1 MRNAKLLLLTALV
14 AGAPGLVQTGCAQMD
29 PTGEWAPQFDE
40 DFLER
45 IPGPDIGDYL
55 GLPINDAARLRGDSW
70 DASLLTLPENQCRP
84 HPSDYAWRGPANLR
98 IWKEVDRDTQKL
110 IAYHTHISWQAPERT
125 IWMDGRPHP
134 PAEADHTWQGFS
146 TGKWDGD
153 VLTITTT
160 HLKEGWIRRNGIP
173 RSENASITEHLFR
186 HGDRLT
192 VMVIINDPDYL
203 TEPFVR
209 TTDFLYDARQEIAPY
224 PCEAVVEV
232 PRPRG
237 TVPNHLPGDNK
248 FLTEFANR
256 EKVPFAATRGGAQTM
271 YPEYR
276 LAMKTAPTDVA
287 AIIAAT
293 DAGPATEQNAIRPA
307 SENDGEVH
315 TQHVQGNV
323 YMLSGA
329 GGNITVQV
337 GKEGVLMVDT
347 GLANMSD
354 KVVAA
359 IRKLS
364 DGPIRYVINT
374 HVHADHTGGNEKI
387 ASLGS
392 TIVGGNVTGD
402 IADAGKGASVIAHQ
416 TLLDRMSM
424 KDGNQ
429 PAYPSG
435 AWPTDTF
442 TDEKDFYF
450 DDEGIQAIHQPAAHT
465 DGDSFVFFRRSDVVS
480 AGDIFVTTGY
490 PIIDLARGGSLQG
503 EVDALN
509 RLIALTIPAG
519 KQEGGTMVIP
529 GHGRL
534 CDQADVVFYQEMV
547 TILRDRIQSMI
558 KKGMTLE
565 QVKAARPTRD
575 YDPVYGSTSGFW
587 TTDMFVEAAY
597 KSLGG
602 K

>member
-1 MRNAKLLLLTALV
+1 MRNAKLLLLAAILAAV
-14 AGAPGLVQTGCAQMD
+14 SGNAFAQMD

-55 GLPINDAARLRGDSW
+55 GLPINNQARLRGDSW

-98 IWKEVDRDTQKL
+98 IWKEIDRDTQKL

-134 PAEADHTWQGFS
+134 GADAPHTWQGFS

-173 RSENASITEHLFR
+173 RSENATVTEHLFR

-209 TTDFLYDARQEIAPY
+209 TTDFLYDARQSIAPY

-248 FLTEFANR
+248 FLTEFAMR
-256 EKVPFAATRGGAQTM
+256 SHVPFAATRGGAETQ
-271 YPEYR
+271 YPEYIKT
-276 LAMKTAPTDVA
+276 MKALPAKEDVA
-287 AIIAAT
+287 AIVAAT
-293 DAGPATEQNAIRPA
+293 DAAPATEAKAIRPA
-307 SENDGEVH
+307 SDETPGEVR
-315 TQHVQGNV
+315 TQHVGGNV
-323 YMLSGA
+323 YMISGA
-329 GGNITVQV
+329 GGNIAVQT
-337 GKEGVLMVDT
+337 GPEGVLVVDT

-354 KVVAA
+354 KVLAA

-364 DGPIRYVINT
+364 DGPIRYVVNT

-387 ASLGS
+387 AGSGS

-402 IADAGKGASVIAHQ
+402 IADAGTGAAVVAHQ
-416 TLLDRMSM
+416 TILDRMSM
-424 KDGNQ
+424 KDGNT
-429 PAYPSG
+429 PAYPSA

-442 TDEKDFYF
+442 TDEKDMYF
-450 DDEGIQAIHQPAAHT
+450 DGEGIQVMHQPAAHT
-465 DGDSFVFFRRSDVVS
+465 DGDSFVFFRKSDVVS

-503 EVDALN
+503 IIDALN

-547 TILRDRIQSMI
+547 TILRDRIQAMI
-558 KKGMTLE
+558 KQGMTLD
-565 QVKAARPTRD
+565 QVKAAHPTRD
-575 YDPVYGSTSGFW
+575 YDTVYGATSGFW
-587 TTDMFVEAAY
+587 TTDQFVEAAY

>member
-1 MRNAKLLLLTALV
+1 MRNAKLLLLTAIL
-14 AGAPGLVQTGCAQMD
+14 AGVPSFAQID
-29 PTGEWAPQFDE
+29 PSGEWAPQFAE

-55 GLPINDAARLRGDSW
+55 GLPVNSAARLRGDSW

-98 IWKEVDRDTQKL
+98 VSKEVDRDTQKL
-110 IAYHTHISWQAPERT
+110 IAYHTHISWEAPERT

-134 PAEADHTWQGFS
+134 PADAAHTWQGFS
-146 TGKWDGD
+146 TGKWEGD
-153 VLTITTT
+153 MLTITTT

-173 RSENASITEHLFR
+173 RSENATVTEHLIR
-186 HGDRLT
+186 HGDHMT

-209 TTDFLYDARQEIAPY
+209 TTDFVYDPHQEIAPY
-224 PCEAVVEV
+224 PCESVVEI

-237 TVPNHLPGDNK
+237 MVPNHLPGDNS

-256 EKVPFAATRGGAQTM
+256 EKLAFAATRGGAETM

-276 LAMKTAPTDVA
+276 LTMKTLGTPDVA
-287 AIIAAT
+287 AIVEKT
-293 DAGPATEQNAIRPA
+293 DAGPVTEQEAIRTPA
-307 SENDGEVH
+307 PNGAEVH

-329 GGNITVQV
+329 GGNIILQV
-337 GKEGVLMVDT
+337 SKEGILLVDT
-347 GLANMSD
+347 GLAPMSD
-354 KVVAA
+354 KVMAA

-364 DGPIRYVINT
+364 DGPIRYIVNT
-374 HVHADHTGGNEKI
+374 HVHPDHTGGNEKI
-387 ASLGS
+387 APLGS

-402 IADAGKGASVIAHQ
+402 IADAGKGATVIAHQ

-429 PAYPSG
+429 AAYASA
-435 AWPTDTF
+435 AWPTSTYD
-442 TDEKDFYF
+442 DEKDIFF
-450 DDEGIQAIHQPAAHT
+450 NDEGIQIIHQPAAHT

-480 AGDIFVTTGY
+480 TGDIFVTTGY

-503 EVDALN
+503 VIDALN

-547 TILRDRIQSMI
+547 TILRDRIRDMI

-575 YDPVYGSTSGFW
+575 YDPVYGSTKGFW

-597 KSLGG
+597 KSLSA
-602 K
+602 KK

>member
-1 MRNAKLLLLTALV
+1 MRNAKLLLLTVILA
-14 AGAPGLVQTGCAQMD
+14 APGLAQMD
-29 PTGEWAPQFDE
+29 PSGEWAPQFDE

-55 GLPINDAARLRGDSW
+55 GLPINNAARLRGDSW

-98 IWKEVDRDTQKL
+98 IWKQVDLETQKL

-125 IWMDGRPHP
+125 IWMDGRPQP
-134 PAEADHTWQGFS
+134 PADAPHTWQGFS

-173 RSENASITEHLFR
+173 RSENATITEHLFR
-186 HGDRLT
+186 HDDHLT
-192 VMVIINDPDYL
+192 VMVIIDDPDYL

-209 TTDFLYDARQEIAPY
+209 TTDFVYDSRQQIAPY
-224 PCEAVVEV
+224 PCESVVEV

-248 FLTEFANR
+248 FLAEFANR
-256 EKVPFAATRGGAQTM
+256 FHVPFAATRGGAETM
-271 YPEYR
+271 YPEYEKK
-276 LAMKTAPTDVA
+276 LKAESGTPDVA
-287 AIIAAT
+287 KIVAET
-293 DAGPATEQNAIRPA
+293 DAPPATEQNAIRPA
-307 SENDGEVH
+307 AENDGEVH
-315 TQHVQGNV
+315 TQHVQGNI

-337 GKEGVLMVDT
+337 GKEGMLVVDT

-354 KVVAA
+354 KVAAA

-364 DGPIRYVINT
+364 DGPIRYMINT
-374 HVHADHTGGNEKI
+374 HVHSDHTGGNAKI
-387 ASLGS
+387 AGMGS

-402 IADAGKGASVIAHQ
+402 IADAGKGAAVIAQ
-416 TLLDRMSM
+416 ETLLDRMSM
-424 KDGNQ
+424 KDRESACVSPGRLAHRHVHRRKGSFLRWRRH
-429 PAYPSG
+429 PGDSSAGRAYRRRQLRLLPPVRCGERGRHFPHHRLSDHRSG
-435 AWPTDTF
+435 AGRKLAGHYRRPEPF
-442 TDEKDFYF
+442 NRAHHS
-450 DDEGIQAIHQPAAHT
+450 GRQAGRRD
-465 DGDSFVFFRRSDVVS
+465 DGD
-480 AGDIFVTTGY
+480 
-490 PIIDLARGGSLQG
+490 
-503 EVDALN
+503 
-509 RLIALTIPAG
+509 
-519 KQEGGTMVIP
+519 P
-529 GHGRL
+529 GHGRV

-547 TILRDRIQSMI
+547 TILRDRIQAMI
-558 KKGMTLE
+558 KQGMTLE
-565 QVKAARPTRD
+565 QVEAARPTRD
-575 YDPVYGSTSGFW
+575 YDPVYGATTGFW
-587 TTDMFVEAAY
+587 TTDKFVEAAY

>member
-1 MRNAKLLLLTALV
+1 MRNAKLLLLTVILA
-14 AGAPGLVQTGCAQMD
+14 APGLAQMD
-29 PTGEWAPQFDE
+29 PSGEWAPQFDE

-55 GLPINDAARLRGDSW
+55 GLPINNAARLRGDSW

-98 IWKEVDRDTQKL
+98 IWKEVDLETQKL

-134 PAEADHTWQGFS
+134 PADAPHTWQGFS

-173 RSENASITEHLFR
+173 RSENATITEHLFR
-186 HGDRLT
+186 HDDHLT
-192 VMVIINDPDYL
+192 VMVIIDDPDYL

-209 TTDFLYDARQEIAPY
+209 TTDFVYDSRQQIAPY
-224 PCEAVVEV
+224 PCESVVEV

-248 FLTEFANR
+248 FLAEFANR
-256 EKVPFAATRGGAQTM
+256 FHVPFAATRGGAETM
-271 YPEYR
+271 YPEYEKK
-276 LAMKTAPTDVA
+276 LKAESGTPDVA
-287 AIIAAT
+287 KIVAET
-293 DAGPATEQNAIRPA
+293 DAPPATEQNAIRPA
-307 SENDGEVH
+307 VENDGEVH
-315 TQHVQGNV
+315 TQHVQGNI

-337 GKEGVLMVDT
+337 GKEGMLVVDT

-354 KVVAA
+354 KVAAA

-374 HVHADHTGGNEKI
+374 HVHSDHTGGNAKI
-387 ASLGS
+387 AGMGS

-402 IADAGKGASVIAHQ
+402 IADAGKGAAVIAQ
-416 TLLDRMSM
+416 ETLLDRMSM

-429 PAYPSG
+429 PAFPQA

-442 TDEKDFYF
+442 TDEKDLFF
-450 DDEGIQAIHQPAAHT
+450 DGEGIRVIHQPAAHT

-480 AGDIFVTTGY
+480 AGDIFRTTGY

-503 EVDALN
+503 IIDGLN

-529 GHGRL
+529 GHGRV

-547 TILRDRIQSMI
+547 TILRDRIQAMI
-558 KKGMTLE
+558 KQGMTLE
-565 QVKAARPTRD
+565 QVVAARPTRD
-575 YDPVYGSTSGFW
+575 YDPVYGATTGFW
-587 TTDMFVEAAY
+587 TTDKFVEAAY

>member
-1 MRNAKLLLLTALV
+1 
-14 AGAPGLVQTGCAQMD
+14 
-29 PTGEWAPQFDE
+29 
-40 DFLER
+40 
-45 IPGPDIGDYL
+45 
-55 GLPINDAARLRGDSW
+55 
-70 DASLLTLPENQCRP
+70 
-84 HPSDYAWRGPANLR
+84 
-98 IWKEVDRDTQKL
+98 
-110 IAYHTHISWQAPERT
+110 
-125 IWMDGRPHP
+125 
-134 PAEADHTWQGFS
+134 
-146 TGKWDGD
+146 
-153 VLTITTT
+153 
-160 HLKEGWIRRNGIP
+160 
-173 RSENASITEHLFR
+173 LFR

-209 TTDFLYDARQEIAPY
+209 TTDFLYDARQAIAPY

-248 FLTEFANR
+248 FLTEFATR
-256 EKVPFAATRGGAQTM
+256 AKVPFAATRGGAETM
-271 YPEYR
+271 YPEYIK
-276 LAMKTAPTDVA
+276 AMRSLPAKEDAS

-293 DAGPATEQNAIRPA
+293 DAPSATEQNAIRPA
-307 SENDGEVH
+307 SDEPAGEVQ
-315 TQHVQGNV
+315 TQQVSGNV

-329 GGNITVQV
+329 GGNITVQAS
-337 GKEGVLMVDT
+337 KEGVLVVDT
-347 GLANMSD
+347 GLPNMSD
-354 KVVAA
+354 KVIAA
-359 IRKLS
+359 IRKIS
-364 DGPIRYVINT
+364 AGPIRYVVNT
-374 HVHADHTGGNEKI
+374 HVHADHTGGNEKV
-387 ASLGS
+387 AGAGA

-402 IADAGKGASVIAHQ
+402 IADADKGASVIAHQ

-429 PAYPSG
+429 AAYPSG

-450 DDEGIQAIHQPAAHT
+450 NDEGIQVIHQPAAHT
-465 DGDSFVFFRRSDVVS
+465 DGDSFVFFRKSDVVS

-503 EVDALN
+503 EIDALN

-547 TILRDRIQSMI
+547 TVLRDRIRAMI
-558 KKGMTLE
+558 KQGMTLE

-575 YDPVYGSTSGFW
+575 YDPVYGATSGFW

>member
-1 MRNAKLLLLTALV
+1 MRNAKLLLLTVILA
-14 AGAPGLVQTGCAQMD
+14 APGLAQMD
-29 PTGEWAPQFDE
+29 PSGEWAPQFDE

-55 GLPINDAARLRGDSW
+55 GLPINNAARLRGDSW

-98 IWKEVDRDTQKL
+98 IWKEVDLETQKL

-125 IWMDGRPHP
+125 IWMDGRPQP
-134 PAEADHTWQGFS
+134 PSDAPHTWQGFS

-173 RSENASITEHLFR
+173 RSENATITEHLFR
-186 HGDRLT
+186 HDDHLT
-192 VMVIINDPDYL
+192 VMVIIDDPDYL

-209 TTDFLYDARQEIAPY
+209 TTDFVYDSRQQIAPY
-224 PCEAVVEV
+224 PCESVVEV

-248 FLTEFANR
+248 FLAEFANR
-256 EKVPFAATRGGAQTM
+256 FHVPFAATRGGAETM
-271 YPEYR
+271 YPEYEKK
-276 LAMKTAPTDVA
+276 LKAESGTPDVA
-287 AIIAAT
+287 KIVAET
-293 DAGPATEQNAIRPA
+293 DAPPATEQNAIRPA
-307 SENDGEVH
+307 AENDGEVH
-315 TQHVQGNV
+315 TQHVQGNI

-337 GKEGVLMVDT
+337 GKEGMLVVDT

-354 KVVAA
+354 KVAAA

-374 HVHADHTGGNEKI
+374 HVHSDHTGGNAKI
-387 ASLGS
+387 AGMGS

-402 IADAGKGASVIAHQ
+402 IADAGKGAAVIAQ
-416 TLLDRMSM
+416 ETLLDRMSM

-429 PAYPSG
+429 PAFPQA

-442 TDEKDFYF
+442 TDEKDLFF
-450 DDEGIQAIHQPAAHT
+450 DGEGIRVIHQPAAHT
-465 DGDSFVFFRRSDVVS
+465 DGDSFIFFRRSDVVS
-480 AGDIFVTTGY
+480 AGDIFRTTGY

-503 EVDALN
+503 IIDGLN

-529 GHGRL
+529 GHGRV

-547 TILRDRIQSMI
+547 TILRDRIQAMI
-558 KKGMTLE
+558 KQGMTLE
-565 QVKAARPTRD
+565 QVVAARPTRD
-575 YDPVYGSTSGFW
+575 YDPVYGATTGFW
-587 TTDMFVEAAY
+587 TTDKFVEAAY

>member
-1 MRNAKLLLLTALV
+1 MRNAKLLLLTVILA
-14 AGAPGLVQTGCAQMD
+14 APGLAQMD
-29 PTGEWAPQFDE
+29 PSGEWAPQFDE

-55 GLPINDAARLRGDSW
+55 GLPINNAARLRGDSW

-98 IWKEVDRDTQKL
+98 IWKQVDLETQKL

-125 IWMDGRPHP
+125 IWMDGRPQP
-134 PAEADHTWQGFS
+134 PADAPHTWQGFS

-173 RSENASITEHLFR
+173 RSENATITEHLFR
-186 HGDRLT
+186 HDDHLT
-192 VMVIINDPDYL
+192 VMVIIDDPDYL

-209 TTDFLYDARQEIAPY
+209 TTDFVYDSRQQIAPY
-224 PCEAVVEV
+224 PCESVVEV

-248 FLTEFANR
+248 FLAEFANR
-256 EKVPFAATRGGAQTM
+256 FHVPFAATRGGAETM
-271 YPEYR
+271 YPEYEKK
-276 LAMKTAPTDVA
+276 LKAESGTPDVA
-287 AIIAAT
+287 KIVAET
-293 DAGPATEQNAIRPA
+293 DAPPATEQNAIRPA
-307 SENDGEVH
+307 AENDGEVH
-315 TQHVQGNV
+315 TQHVQGNI

-337 GKEGVLMVDT
+337 GKEGMLVVDT

-354 KVVAA
+354 KVAAA

-374 HVHADHTGGNEKI
+374 HVHSDHTGGNAKI
-387 ASLGS
+387 AGMGS

-402 IADAGKGASVIAHQ
+402 IADAGKGASVIAQ
-416 TLLDRMSM
+416 ETLLDRMSM

-429 PAYPSG
+429 PAFPQA

-442 TDEKDFYF
+442 TDEKDLFF
-450 DDEGIQAIHQPAAHT
+450 DGEGIRVIHQPAAHT

-480 AGDIFVTTGY
+480 AGDIFRTTGY

-503 EVDALN
+503 IIDGLN

-529 GHGRL
+529 GHGRV

-547 TILRDRIQSMI
+547 TILRDRIQAMI
-558 KKGMTLE
+558 KQGMTLE
-565 QVKAARPTRD
+565 QVVAARPTRD
-575 YDPVYGSTSGFW
+575 YDPVYGATTGFW
-587 TTDMFVEAAY
+587 TTDKFVEAAY
-597 KSLGG
+597 KSLSG

>member
-1 MRNAKLLLLTALV
+1 MRNAKLLLLTVILA
-14 AGAPGLVQTGCAQMD
+14 APGLAQMD
-29 PTGEWAPQFDE
+29 PSGEWAPQFDE

-55 GLPINDAARLRGDSW
+55 GLPINNAARLRGDSW

-98 IWKEVDRDTQKL
+98 IWKQVDLETQKL

-125 IWMDGRPHP
+125 IWMDGRPQP
-134 PAEADHTWQGFS
+134 PADAPHTWQGFS

-173 RSENASITEHLFR
+173 RSENATITEHLFR
-186 HGDRLT
+186 HDDHLT
-192 VMVIINDPDYL
+192 VMVIIDDPDYL

-209 TTDFLYDARQEIAPY
+209 TTDFVYDSRQQIAPY
-224 PCEAVVEV
+224 PCESVVEV

-248 FLTEFANR
+248 FLAEFANR
-256 EKVPFAATRGGAQTM
+256 FHVPFAATRGGAETM
-271 YPEYR
+271 YPEYEKK
-276 LAMKTAPTDVA
+276 LKAESGTPDVA
-287 AIIAAT
+287 KIVAET
-293 DAGPATEQNAIRPA
+293 DAPPATEQNAIRPA
-307 SENDGEVH
+307 AENDGEVH
-315 TQHVQGNV
+315 TQHVQGNI

-337 GKEGVLMVDT
+337 GKEGMLVVDT

-354 KVVAA
+354 KVAAA

-374 HVHADHTGGNEKI
+374 HVHSDHTGGNAKI
-387 ASLGS
+387 AGMGS

-402 IADAGKGASVIAHQ
+402 IADAGKGAAVIAQ
-416 TLLDRMSM
+416 ETLLDRMSM

-429 PAYPSG
+429 PAFPQA

-442 TDEKDFYF
+442 TDEKDLFF
-450 DDEGIQAIHQPAAHT
+450 DGEGIRVIHQPAAHT

-480 AGDIFVTTGY
+480 AGDIFRTTGY

-503 EVDALN
+503 IIDGLN

-529 GHGRL
+529 GHGRV

-547 TILRDRIQSMI
+547 TILRDRIQAMI
-558 KKGMTLE
+558 KQGMTLE
-565 QVKAARPTRD
+565 QVVAARPTRD
-575 YDPVYGSTSGFW
+575 YDPVYGATTGFW
-587 TTDMFVEAAY
+587 TTDKFVEAAY

>member
-1 MRNAKLLLLTALV
+1 MRKKTSLILLLGAAL
-14 AGAPGLVQTGCAQMD
+14 GGMPLLAQMD
-29 PTGEWAPQFDE
+29 PTGEWAPQFHE

-55 GLPINDAARLRGDSW
+55 GIPINDAARLRGDSW

-98 IWKEVDRDTQKL
+98 IWKEIDRDTQKL
-110 IAYHTHISWQAPERT
+110 IAYHTHISWQAPEQT

-134 PAEADHTWQGFS
+134 PASAAHTWQGFS

-173 RSENASITEHLFR
+173 RSENATITDHLFR
-186 HGDRLT
+186 HGDHLT
-192 VMVIINDPDYL
+192 VMVIVNDPEYL

-209 TTDFLYDARQEIAPY
+209 TTDFEYDARQEIAPY
-224 PCEAVVEV
+224 PCEAVVEI

-237 TVPNHLPGDNK
+237 TVPNHLPGDNN
-248 FLTEFANR
+248 FLTEFATR
-256 EKVPFAATRGGAQTM
+256 EKLPFAATRGGAETM

-276 LAMKTAPTDVA
+276 AAMKA
-287 AIIAAT
+287 ASPVDPAALIAKT
-293 DAGPATEQNAIRPA
+293 DAGPAKEQDAVRGPIP
-307 SENDGEVH
+307 NDGEVH
-315 TQHVQGNV
+315 TLHVQGNI

-329 GGNITVQV
+329 GGNITLQV
-337 GKEGVLMVDT
+337 GKEGVLIVDT

-374 HVHADHTGGNEKI
+374 HVHPDHTGGNEKI
-387 ASLGS
+387 AGLGS

-402 IADAGKGASVIAHQ
+402 IADAGKGAAVIAHQ
-416 TLLDRMSM
+416 TLLDRMSAA
-424 KDGNQ
+424 DGKQ
-429 PAYPSG
+429 PAAPSG
-435 AWPTDTF
+435 AWPTDTY

-450 DDEGIQAIHQPAAHT
+450 NDEGIQVIHQPKAHT

-490 PIIDLARGGSLQG
+490 PIIDLQRGGSIQG

-547 TILRDRIQSMI
+547 TILRDRIRDMI

-575 YDPVYGSTSGFW
+575 YDPVYGATTGFW
-587 TTDMFVEAAY
+587 TTDLFVEAAY
-597 KSLGG
+597 
-602 K
+602 

>member
-1 MRNAKLLLLTALV
+1 
-14 AGAPGLVQTGCAQMD
+14 
-29 PTGEWAPQFDE
+29 
-40 DFLER
+40 
-45 IPGPDIGDYL
+45 
-55 GLPINDAARLRGDSW
+55 
-70 DASLLTLPENQCRP
+70 
-84 HPSDYAWRGPANLR
+84 
-98 IWKEVDRDTQKL
+98 
-110 IAYHTHISWQAPERT
+110 
-125 IWMDGRPHP
+125 
-134 PAEADHTWQGFS
+134 
-146 TGKWDGD
+146 
-153 VLTITTT
+153 
-160 HLKEGWIRRNGIP
+160 
-173 RSENASITEHLFR
+173 
-186 HGDRLT
+186 
-192 VMVIINDPDYL
+192 
-203 TEPFVR
+203 
-209 TTDFLYDARQEIAPY
+209 
-224 PCEAVVEV
+224 
-232 PRPRG
+232 
-237 TVPNHLPGDNK
+237 
-248 FLTEFANR
+248 
-256 EKVPFAATRGGAQTM
+256 
-271 YPEYR
+271 
-276 LAMKTAPTDVA
+276 
-287 AIIAAT
+287 
-293 DAGPATEQNAIRPA
+293 
-307 SENDGEVH
+307 
-315 TQHVQGNV
+315 VQGNV

-337 GKEGVLMVDT
+337 GKEGVLVVDT
-347 GLANMSD
+347 GLPNMTD
-354 KVVAA
+354 KVIAA

-387 ASLGS
+387 AGS
-392 TIVGGNVTGD
+392 GQHHRGRQRHRRHRRCRQGR
-402 IADAGKGASVIAHQ
+402 GVIAHQ

-450 DDEGIQAIHQPAAHT
+450 DDEGIQVIHQPAAHT

-480 AGDIFVTTGY
+480 TGDIFVTTGY

-503 EVDALN
+503 IIDALN

-547 TILRDRIQSMI
+547 TVLRDRIQAMI

-575 YDPVYGSTSGFW
+575 YDPVYGATSGFW

>member
-1 MRNAKLLLLTALV
+1 MRNAKLLLLTTILV
-14 AGAPGLVQTGCAQMD
+14 AVPAFGQID
-29 PTGEWAPQFDE
+29 PSGEWAPQFDE

-55 GLPINDAARLRGDSW
+55 GLPINNAARLRGDSW

-98 IWKEVDRDTQKL
+98 IWKEVDRDTQNL

-134 PAEADHTWQGFS
+134 PADAPHTWQGFS
-146 TGKWDGD
+146 TGKWEGD

-173 RSENASITEHLFR
+173 RSENATTTEHLIR
-186 HGDRLT
+186 HGDHLT
-192 VMVIINDPDYL
+192 VVVIINDPDYL

-209 TTDFLYDARQEIAPY
+209 TTDFVYDAHQQIAPY

-237 TVPNHLPGDNK
+237 TVPNHLPGQNA
-248 FLTEFANR
+248 FLTEFADR
-256 EKVPFAATRGGAQTM
+256 SKIPFEATRGGAATM
-271 YPEYR
+271 YPEYEKI
-276 LAMKTAPTDVA
+276 LKSNAKVDPA
-287 AIIAAT
+287 AIVAST
-293 DAGPATEQNAIRPA
+293 DAPPAAEQNAARAP
-307 SENDGEVH
+307 NDGEVRV
-315 TQHVQGNV
+315 QHVQGNV

-329 GGNITVQV
+329 GGNIAAQTS
-337 GKEGVLMVDT
+337 KEGVLLVDT
-347 GLANMSD
+347 GLPNMSD

-359 IRKLS
+359 IRKIS
-364 DGPIRYVINT
+364 DGPIRYIVNT

-387 ASLGS
+387 GSLGA

-402 IADAGKGASVIAHQ
+402 IADAGKGATIVAHQ

-429 PAYPSG
+429 AAYPSA

-442 TDEKDFYF
+442 EDEKDLYF
-450 DDEGIQAIHQPAAHT
+450 NDEGIQVLHQPKAHT

-480 AGDIFVTTGY
+480 AGDIFTTTSY

-503 EVDALN
+503 ELDALN

-534 CDQADVVFYQEMV
+534 CDQADVVFYQEMLTV
-547 TILRDRIQSMI
+547 LRDRIRDMI
-558 KKGMTLE
+558 KKGMTLD
-565 QVKAARPTRD
+565 QVKAAHPTRD
-575 YDPVYGSTSGFW
+575 YDPVYGSTTGFW

-597 KSLGG
+597 KSLSAQ

>member
-1 MRNAKLLLLTALV
+1 MRNAKLLLLTAIVV
-14 AGAPGLVQTGCAQMD
+14 AVPAFAQMD
-29 PTGEWAPQFDE
+29 PSGEWAPQFDE

-98 IWKEVDRDTQKL
+98 IWKEVDRATQKV

-134 PAEADHTWQGFS
+134 PAYAAHTWQGFS
-146 TGKWDGD
+146 TGKWNGD

-173 RSENASITEHLFR
+173 RSEDATVTEHLFR
-186 HGDRLT
+186 HDDHLT
-192 VMVIINDPDYL
+192 VMVIIYDPAYL

-209 TTDFLYDARQEIAPY
+209 TTDFVYDSRQQIAPY
-224 PCEAVVEV
+224 PCESVVEIA
-232 PRPRG
+232 RPRG
-237 TVPNHLPGDNK
+237 TVPNHLPGDNM

-256 EKVPFAATRGGAQTM
+256 FHVPFAATRGGADTM
-271 YPEYR
+271 YPEYI
-276 LAMKTAPTDVA
+276 ATMKAAPAKDPA

-293 DAGPATEQNAIRPA
+293 DAGPATEQNAVRNNNT
-307 SENDGEVH
+307 NDGEVH
-315 TQHVQGNV
+315 TLHVQGNI

-329 GGNITVQV
+329 GGNITVQI
-337 GKEGVLMVDT
+337 GKDGVLLVDT

-364 DGPIRYVINT
+364 DGPIRYIVNT

-387 ASLGS
+387 AGLGS

-402 IADAGKGASVIAHQ
+402 IADAGKGAAVIAQQ
-416 TLLDRMSM
+416 TLLDRMSA
-424 KDGNQ
+424 KDLNQ
-429 PAYPSG
+429 PAFPSG
-435 AWPTDTF
+435 AWPTDTYD
-442 TDEKDFYF
+442 DEKDFF
-450 DDEGIQAIHQPAAHT
+450 FNGEGIQVIHQPKAHT
-465 DGDSFVFFRRSDVVS
+465 DGDSLVFFRRSDVVA

-503 EVDALN
+503 IIDGLN
-509 RLIALTIPAG
+509 HLIALTIPAG

-534 CDQADVVFYQEMV
+534 CDQADLVFYQEMV
-547 TILRDRIQSMI
+547 TIIRDRLQDMI

-575 YDPVYGSTSGFW
+575 YDPVWGSTSGFW
-587 TTDMFVEAAY
+587 TTDKFIEAAY

-602 K
+602 KG

>member
-1 MRNAKLLLLTALV
+1 
-14 AGAPGLVQTGCAQMD
+14 
-29 PTGEWAPQFDE
+29 
-40 DFLER
+40 
-45 IPGPDIGDYL
+45 
-55 GLPINDAARLRGDSW
+55 
-70 DASLLTLPENQCRP
+70 
-84 HPSDYAWRGPANLR
+84 
-98 IWKEVDRDTQKL
+98 
-110 IAYHTHISWQAPERT
+110 
-125 IWMDGRPHP
+125 
-134 PAEADHTWQGFS
+134 
-146 TGKWDGD
+146 
-153 VLTITTT
+153 
-160 HLKEGWIRRNGIP
+160 
-173 RSENASITEHLFR
+173 
-186 HGDRLT
+186 
-192 VMVIINDPDYL
+192 MVIINDPDYL
-203 TEPFVR
+203 TDPFVR

-224 PCEAVVEV
+224 PCEEVVEI

-248 FLTEFANR
+248 FLAEFANR
-256 EKVPFAATRGGAQTM
+256 FHLSFAATRGGTETM

-276 LAMKTAPTDVA
+276 QTMKAASGTPDVA
-287 AIIAAT
+287 AIVAAT
-293 DAGPATEQNAIRPA
+293 DAPPPAEQNAIRPA
-307 SENDGEVH
+307 AENDGEVH

-337 GKEGVLMVDT
+337 GKEGVLVVDT
-347 GLANMSD
+347 GLANMTD

-359 IRKLS
+359 VRKLS

-387 ASLGS
+387 AGLGS

-402 IADAGKGASVIAHQ
+402 IADAGKGASVIGHQ
-416 TLLDRMSM
+416 TLLDRMST

-429 PAYPSG
+429 AAYPSG

-442 TDEKDFYF
+442 ADEKDFYF
-450 DDEGIQAIHQPAAHT
+450 DDEGIQVIHQPAAHT
-465 DGDSFVFFRRSDVVS
+465 DGDSYVFFRRSDVV
-480 AGDIFVTTGY
+480 ATGDIFVTTGY

-503 EVDALN
+503 IIDALN

-547 TILRDRIQSMI
+547 TILRDRIQAMI
-558 KKGMTLE
+558 KQGMTLE

-575 YDPVYGSTSGFW
+575 YDPVYGATSGFW
-587 TTDMFVEAAY
+587 TTDKFVEAAY